1 MTIWGEG
8 GIEVRL
14 ASTRWALLRLA
25 LVGSAVC
32 NLTHTACFE
41 VEHHDPAHALVDPLA
56 IKGYVLP
63 IRRPRRSVVPP
74 TLWGVGDL
82 ADMASVGVHREDSAL
97 GLIRIEVAPKGDL
110 TVPGRVTAR
119 ALVVAVFVIVLATG
133 EDRQSHGHHH

>member
-14 ASTRWALLRLA
+14 ASTRWALLWLA

-56 IKGYVLP
+56 IEGYVLA
-63 IRRPRRSVVPP
+63 IRRPRRSVVAPA
-74 TLWGVGDL
+74 LGGVGDL
-82 ADMASVGVHREDSAL
+82 ADVASVGIHREERAL
-97 GLIRIEVAPKGDL
+97 GLIRIEPAAKDDL
-110 TVPGRVTAR
+110 TVPGRSTVR
-119 ALVVAVFVIVLATG
+119 ALVVVVFVIVLATG
-133 EDRQSHGHHH
+133 ERRHSHGYHH

>member
-8 GIEVRL
+8 GLEVRL

-56 IKGYVLP
+56 VEGYMLA
-63 IRRPRRSVVPP
+63 IRRPRRRIVAPA
-74 TLWGVGDL
+74 LGRVGDL
-82 ADMASVGVHREDSAL
+82 ADMASVGVHHKESAL
-97 GLIRIEVAPKGDL
+97 GLIRIEPAAKDDL
-110 TVPGRVTAR
+110 TVPASTTAR
-119 ALVVAVFVIVLATG
+119 ALVVVVFVIAFATG
-133 EDRQSHGHHH
+133 EHR

>member
-8 GIEVRL
+8 WVEVRL

-56 IKGYVLP
+56 IEGYVLP
-63 IRRPRRSVVPP
+63 IRRPRRSIVAPA
-74 TLWGVGDL
+74 LGGVGDL
-82 ADMASVGVHREDSAL
+82 ADVASVGVHREERAL
-97 GLIRIEVAPKGDL
+97 GPIRIEPAAKDDL
-110 TVPGRVTAR
+110 TVPGRATAR
-119 ALVVAVFVIVLATG
+119 ALVLFVIVSATG
-133 EDRQSHGHHH
+133 QRRESHGYHH

>member
-8 GIEVRL
+8 GLEVRL

-56 IKGYVLP
+56 IEGYVLP
-63 IRRPRRSVVPP
+63 IRRPRRSVVAPACG
-74 TLWGVGDL
+74 GVGDL
-82 ADMASVGVHREDSAL
+82 ADVASVGVHCEEGAL
-97 GLIRIEVAPKGDL
+97 GLIRIEPAAKDDL
-110 TVPGRVTAR
+110 TVPGRRTAR
-119 ALVVAVFVIVLATG
+119 AFVVFVIVSATG
-133 EDRQSHGHHH
+133 EHRQSHG

>member
-32 NLTHTACFE
+32 NLAHIACLE

-56 IKGYVLP
+56 IEGYVLP
-63 IRRPRRSVVPP
+63 IRRPRRSVVAPA
-74 TLWGVGDL
+74 LGGVGDL
-82 ADMASVGVHREDSAL
+82 TDVASVGVHREKRAL
-97 GLIRIEVAPKGDL
+97 GLIRIEPAAKDDL
-110 TVPGRVTAR
+110 TVPGRSTAR
-119 ALVVAVFVIVLATG
+119 ALVLFFVIVCATG
-133 EDRQSHGHHH
+133 QRRHSHGYHH

>member
-8 GIEVRL
+8 GLEVRL

-56 IKGYVLP
+56 IEGYVLA
-63 IRRPRRSVVPP
+63 IRRPRRRIVAPA
-74 TLWGVGDL
+74 LGWVGDL
-82 ADMASVGVHREDSAL
+82 ADMASVGVHHKESAL
-97 GLIRIEVAPKGDL
+97 GLIRIEPAAKDDL
-110 TVPGRVTAR
+110 TVPGRSS
-119 ALVVAVFVIVLATG
+119 ALVVAVLVIAFATG
-133 EDRQSHGHHH
+133 EHRQSHGYHH